1 VRASAFTLSLLIK
14 SSENYT
20 RFFILGLSLNSHPP
34 VDVREDHVHRGLFRL
49 SPREDSKTLSVVG
62 ALDALGLR
70 IAQVERRPAP
80 GRAPFESIYFVEV
93 YDEHE
98 TVLPNGPYENQRTG
112 WLCRLQDAA
121 RRTCEVGMDCV
132 VLGLW

>member
-1 VRASAFTLSLLIK
+1 MQ

-20 RFFILGLSLNSHPP
+20 RFFILGLSLDGHPL
-34 VDVREDHVHRGLFRL
+34 VDVREDHVHHGLFRL
-49 SPREDSKTLSVVG
+49 SPREDSRSSSVAG

-70 IAQVERRPAP
+70 TVQVERRPAP
-80 GRAPFESIYFVEV
+80 GRAPFESIYFAEV

-98 TVLPNGPYENQRTG
+98 TALPNGPHENHRTG
-112 WLCRLQDAA
+112 WLHRLQDAA

-132 VLGLW
+132 VVGLW